1 MAPVDAFNANLPA
14 SLPETMVQV
23 PRLSPSASVAAI
35 TPLFPETVVPV
46 PAFSA
51 IVKV

>member
-1 MAPVDAFNANLPA
+1 MAPVDAFNANLLVSPD
-14 SLPETMVQV
+14 TMVQLL
-23 PRLSPSASVAAI
+23 RLSPSASVAAI

>member
-14 SLPETMVQV
+14 SFPDTMVQLL
-23 PRLSPSASVAAI
+23 RLSPSASVAAI